1 MSKGGSRE
9 RITRN
14 FSPTLYL
21 KPENM
26 LLHFTLPA
34 QALQIWM
41 FRGDKG
47 TCDK

>member
-1 MSKGGSRE
+1 MSKGEAASVSRVTSHDSISE
-9 RITRN
+9 ARKTYIT
-14 FSPTLYL
+14 L
-21 KPENM
+21 
-26 LLHFTLPA
+26 LPA